1 MPAWTWHAN
10 RSLYYMIHEQNK
22 MEYLNLPLCSNPEW
36 GQSIPCW
43 YAYQGSGHHG
53 EVGDWSSDFLCA
65 TAETLEIGEPPV
77 PDLKRVHHLYLI
89 WKGHPEDCNPPIPSH
104 SHISQ
109 LVPPEYWG
117 NLRRD
122 KIGTQTGVIFVLPL
136 NYFVASFCTMHKP
149 KNLCVCWNLVDVL
162 ARA

>member
-53 EVGDWSSDFLCA
+53 EEGDWSSDFHCA
-65 TAETLEIGEPPV
+65 TADTLEIGEPSSPV
-77 PDLKRVHHLYLI
+77 PDLKRAS
-89 WKGHPEDCNPPIPSH
+89 WSH

-109 LVPPEYWG
+109 LVPPEYGG
-117 NLRRD
+117 NLRRG
-122 KIGTQTGVIFVLPL
+122 KIGTQMGVIFASPL